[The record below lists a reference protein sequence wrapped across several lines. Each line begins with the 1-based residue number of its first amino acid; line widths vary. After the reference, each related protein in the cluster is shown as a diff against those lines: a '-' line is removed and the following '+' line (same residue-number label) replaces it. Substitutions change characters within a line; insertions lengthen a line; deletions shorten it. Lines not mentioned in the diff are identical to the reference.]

1 MSPDTSVGPLNPDAS
16 SPLSL
21 LRRFSSFFSFFAFFS
36 RFRFSPLPPLIAT
49 ITATVIGASTL
60 EAVAFAARAA
70 AVRRRITNAAGV
82 VPLSPTGKVYG
93 VDLNPNAGFN
103 LSCGMAA
110 SSVACCGS
118 VT

>member
-1 MSPDTSVGPLNPDAS
+1 MSPDISVGPLNPDAS
-16 SPLSL
+16 GPLSL

-93 VDLNPNAGFN
+93 VDLNPNASFN

-110 SSVACCGS
+110 SPVACCGS
-118 VT
+118 VA